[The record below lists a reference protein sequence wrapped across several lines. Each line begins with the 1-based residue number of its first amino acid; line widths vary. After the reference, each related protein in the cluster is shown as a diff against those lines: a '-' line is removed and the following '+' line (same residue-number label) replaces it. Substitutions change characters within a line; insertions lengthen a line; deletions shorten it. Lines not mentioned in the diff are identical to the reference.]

1 MDCLKKCTAHI
12 LPSGRLNVKY
22 FQVCSHV
29 LIIVTECSH
38 KRNAKIRIP
47 CYNMR
52 MHILIVEDDE
62 DIAELVAL
70 SLERRGWRTTAVHNG
85 AEGLEKIRTLRPD
98 LVILDIMLPGMD
110 GLSIFR
116 AMKESSLTA
125 SIPALFLTARAQL
138 DDRLEG
144 LKLGADDYI
153 TKPFSPRELVLRV
166 NNILT
171 RANAGA
177 SAQLVVQSGA
187 IMVDKNKLS
196 AYIAGQSLD
205 LTTAEFKLLVYLMER
220 PDKVQD
226 RYELQN
232 VLFGYAD
239 TTQSRALDTHVKRLR
254 QKLGDYASCICTER
268 GVGYYFKPISSSDV

>member
-1 MDCLKKCTAHI
+1 
-12 LPSGRLNVKY
+12 
-22 FQVCSHV
+22 
-29 LIIVTECSH
+29 
-38 KRNAKIRIP
+38 
-47 CYNMR
+47 

-85 AEGLEKIRTLRPD
+85 VEGLEKIRTLRPD

-171 RANAGA
+171 RANVGA

-187 IMVDKNKLS
+187 IVVDKNKLS

-268 GVGYYFKPISSSDV
+268 GVGYYFKPISSSDL

>member
-1 MDCLKKCTAHI
+1 
-12 LPSGRLNVKY
+12 
-22 FQVCSHV
+22 
-29 LIIVTECSH
+29 
-38 KRNAKIRIP
+38 
-47 CYNMR
+47 

-70 SLERRGWRTTAVHNG
+70 SLERRGWRTTVVHNG

-187 IMVDKNKLS
+187 IVVDKNKLN

-254 QKLGDYASCICTER
+254 QQLGDYASCICTER